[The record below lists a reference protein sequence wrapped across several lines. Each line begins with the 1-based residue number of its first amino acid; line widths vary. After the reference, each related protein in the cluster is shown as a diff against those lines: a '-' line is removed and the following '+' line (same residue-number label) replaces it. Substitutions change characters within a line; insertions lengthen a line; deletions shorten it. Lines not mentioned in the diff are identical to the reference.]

1 MEDKAVFSLSELMD
15 RWACSESTVKKME
28 REGTL
33 RRLKLLPHT
42 MYRAKEVYA
51 LEGLDLKDLK
61 QPTVFEMRRLQ
72 AANRGLQNRVN
83 QLEGIIL
90 QITSFATSAVADKVI
105 QEKQA

>member
-1 MEDKAVFSLSELMD
+1 MEERRVFSVDELAKE
-15 RWACSESTVKKME
+15 WNCSSSTIRRME
-28 REGTL
+28 KDGLL
-33 RRLKLLPHT
+33 RRLPLPGT

-72 AANRGLQNRVN
+72 AENSGLQKRVS

-105 QEKQA
+105 REEQA